1 MAFLNV
7 WPLHESW
14 TVSSLYSFQFPPS
27 QIKKLCCVLSSS
39 GCHAIVDG
47 EFNEWIWQ
55 IWRTTPCYP
64 CQFLYCKG
72 GQCLF
77 PSGLFFNSVIDTL
90 LFRAKTLPV
99 YSSPCLLAFV
109 NISYGW
115 QCRVWCLSSLSWLYV
130 ILLEIVQLEVV
141 GDIANAMWQMKEIL
155 KNQPHW
161 DFSFMMEVL
170 LAQYL

>member
-1 MAFLNV
+1 MCDPYMRVELCPPFIASNFLLLVRSRSYVVYFHHQAATQSLMENSMNGFGRFGEPPLVIHVNFYTAKVDNV
-7 WPLHESW
+7 YFPQ
-14 TVSSLYSFQFPPS
+14 VCYSTQ
-27 QIKKLCCVLSSS
+27 
-39 GCHAIVDG
+39 
-47 EFNEWIWQ
+47 
-55 IWRTTPCYP
+55 
-64 CQFLYCKG
+64 
-72 GQCLF
+72 
-77 PSGLFFNSVIDTL
+77 VIDTL

>member
-1 MAFLNV
+1 MCDPYMRVELCPPFIAFNFLLVRSRSYVVYFHHQAATQSLMENSMNGFGRFGEPPLVIHVNFYTAKVDNV
-7 WPLHESW
+7 YFPQ
-14 TVSSLYSFQFPPS
+14 VCYSTQ
-27 QIKKLCCVLSSS
+27 
-39 GCHAIVDG
+39 
-47 EFNEWIWQ
+47 
-55 IWRTTPCYP
+55 
-64 CQFLYCKG
+64 
-72 GQCLF
+72 
-77 PSGLFFNSVIDTL
+77 VIDTL